1 MAAQAQAEAAYAEN
15 EDAMMAEEEK
25 KPKVDFVKK
34 NEEKLKQM
42 QEARAR
48 ELKDIEDQRAKL
60 LRRQEKLKQN
70 VLRDAQAYRAYKAER
85 AQK

>member
-34 NEEKLKQM
+34 NEEKLRLM
-42 QEARAR
+42 QEARAK

-60 LRRQEKLKQN
+60 LRRQEKLK
-70 VLRDAQAYRAYKAER
+70 
-85 AQK
+85 